1 MVNQIDQRG
10 VREQFGLMQIVGR
23 HQRPPAEVIICLRQT
38 DEPPESTVTLL
49 IRLVRS
55 LTKGSAGGLDIRL
68 HP

>member
-10 VREQFGLMQIVGR
+10 VREQFGPMQIVVR
-23 HQRPPAEVIICLRQT
+23 HQRQPAEVIFVYGRQMNQ
-38 DEPPESTVTLL
+38 ESTVTLF
-49 IRLVRS
+49 IRIVRP